1 MTLSFLM
8 VAMALDPALP
18 SVLAYAG
25 PDQILP
31 LASILGAI
39 IGFLLIVWQ
48 RVVAVAYRAWKFTM
62 RKVRGTAE

>member
-1 MTLSFLM
+1 MMLTTLVLSA
-8 VAMALDPALP
+8 VLDGAWPIT
-18 SVLAYAG
+18 LAYAG

-48 RVVAVAYRAWKFTM
+48 RVVAFAYRFWKFTV

>member
-1 MTLSFLM
+1 MMLTSLV
-8 VAMALDPALP
+8 VATALDTARATI
-18 SVLAYAG
+18 LAYAG

-48 RVVAVAYRAWKFTM
+48 RVVAMAYRVWKFTM

>member
-1 MTLSFLM
+1 MLTLLI
-8 VAMALDPALP
+8 VASAFDSARISP
-18 SVLAYAG
+18 LAYAG

-48 RVVAVAYRAWKFTM
+48 RVVAVAYRMWKFTL

>member
-1 MTLSFLM
+1 MVLSSFFLLSASSY
-8 VAMALDPALP
+8 VQTV
-18 SVLAYAG
+18 VLGYAG